1 MVMRKQNGPAP
12 FRLPAGIAFSAISM
26 AIVLALLGH
35 IGQGEAAVL
44 GLTAMVALANWA
56 VLKQPRDVISRKEKS

>member
-1 MVMRKQNGPAP
+1 
-12 FRLPAGIAFSAISM
+12 LPAGVAFSAMSM

-44 GLTAMVALANWA
+44 GLTAIGALANWA
-56 VLKQPRDVISRKEKS
+56 VLKQTRDVIGGKERS

>member
-1 MVMRKQNGPAP
+1 VMRKQNGPAP
-12 FRLPAGIAFSAISM
+12 FRLPAGIAFSAMSM

-44 GLTAMVALANWA
+44 GLTAIGALANWA
-56 VLKQPRDVISRKEKS
+56 VLKQPRDVIGGKESS